1 MKVGSP
7 VGVKELNEQQLDQ
20 MARGAFEANTPQE
33 TDFDD
38 PSFDTIISLPMV
50 IVDEGLGEI
59 IDIHYQQRY
68 EKLKEDET
76 PRSIK
81 GRMIRS
87 YKCNINEGHDV
98 TVLKEPEMTKVIDIM
113 NCVLPDMHDFG
124 MIVHGVIHHI
134 TDGHYIDFRKEQED
148 MSDSATCFITLN
160 DMFRGGKINVDPG
173 ASFDLPRGSFLGFNN
188 PTSVLYNMEP
198 IYFGERYL
206 LQLFFQRPTM
216 EDVENLQSGT

>member
-38 PSFDTIISLPMV
+38 PSFDTIICLPMV
-50 IVDEGLGEI
+50 ITDEGLGEM

-68 EKLKEDET
+68 QKLEEGQT
-76 PRSIK
+76 PRSI
-81 GRMIRS
+81 RDTMIRS
-87 YKCNINEGHDV
+87 YKCNINDGHDV

-124 MIVHGVIHHI
+124 MIVHGMIHHI
-134 TDGHYIDFRKEQED
+134 TDGHYIDFQ
-148 MSDSATCFITLN
+148 LN
-160 DMFRGGKINVDPG
+160 SQTMKINC
-173 ASFDLPRGSFLGFNN
+173 
-188 PTSVLYNMEP
+188 Y
-198 IYFGERYL
+198 
-206 LQLFFQRPTM
+206 RP
-216 EDVENLQSGT
+216 

>member
-68 EKLKEDET
+68 Q
-76 PRSIK
+76 
-81 GRMIRS
+81 
-87 YKCNINEGHDV
+87 N
-98 TVLKEPEMTKVIDIM
+98 
-113 NCVLPDMHDFG
+113 
-124 MIVHGVIHHI
+124 
-134 TDGHYIDFRKEQED
+134 
-148 MSDSATCFITLN
+148 
-160 DMFRGGKINVDPG
+160 
-173 ASFDLPRGSFLGFNN
+173 
-188 PTSVLYNMEP
+188 
-198 IYFGERYL
+198 
-206 LQLFFQRPTM
+206 
-216 EDVENLQSGT
+216 

>member
-87 YKCNINEGHDV
+87 YKCNINDESLTLRNGFHS
-98 TVLKEPEMTKVIDIM
+98 VI
-113 NCVLPDMHDFG
+113 
-124 MIVHGVIHHI
+124 
-134 TDGHYIDFRKEQED
+134 
-148 MSDSATCFITLN
+148 
-160 DMFRGGKINVDPG
+160 
-173 ASFDLPRGSFLGFNN
+173 
-188 PTSVLYNMEP
+188 SVLIDP
-198 IYFGERYL
+198 HYL
-206 LQLFFQRPTM
+206 FDKVNKGYKKNRIK
-216 EDVENLQSGT
+216 